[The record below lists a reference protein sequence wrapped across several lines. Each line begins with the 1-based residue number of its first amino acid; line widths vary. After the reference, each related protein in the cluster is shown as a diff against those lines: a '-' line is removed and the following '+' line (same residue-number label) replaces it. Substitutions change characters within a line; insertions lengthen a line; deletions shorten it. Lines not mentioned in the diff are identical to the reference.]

1 MYKTLISPLF
11 KLFNENTYPELDA
24 DEKNAFNSKHTSILR
39 EGVRFVPGGRFGKGR
54 IIMTKTVDENFN
66 DFFEK
71 LIESLRFPGILSVD
85 AHGFVE
91 TREGEPIF
99 LFGSINS
106 SIKLWNEEQTVLIQR

>member
-24 DEKNAFNSKHTSILR
+24 DEKNAFNSKYPSILR

-106 SIKLWNEEQTVLIQR
+106 SIKLWNEE